1 MDDMLSQISNILENP
16 DALDKI
22 KSIAAEL
29 GGVGGVSGGG
39 GASSPAPSEGG
50 GPSASSFS
58 EAAGLLSG
66 LNINFDGSR
75 AIALLEAIRPFMRES
90 RVPKVNTA
98 IKAVQMMGVLSK
110 LK

>member
-29 GGVGGVSGGG
+29 GGGMSGGG
-39 GASSPAPSEGG
+39 GASSSEPSEGG
-50 GPSASSFS
+50 DSSAAFS
-58 EAAGLLSG
+58 EASGLLSG

-75 AIALLEAIRPFMRES
+75 AIALLEAMRPFMRES

>member
-29 GGVGGVSGGG
+29 GGGMSGGG
-39 GASSPAPSEGG
+39 GASSSAPSEGG
-50 GPSASSFS
+50 GSSASSFS

>member
-1 MDDMLSQISNILENP
+1 MEDMLSQISNILENP

-29 GGVGGVSGGG
+29 GGAGVSSVGS
-39 GASSPAPSEGG
+39 AAAPSSDSG
-50 GPSASSFS
+50 SSLASFS
-58 EAAGLLSG
+58 DAAGLLSG
-66 LNINFDGSR
+66 LNISFDGSR